1 MSMRPALVLMALEV
15 AQDPED
21 QDPEDQGVV
30 AAEDVA
36 AEDVAAEDVAVED
49 AFSKRHSDIRTVVII
64 SSISITPYNGFKIG
78 R

>member
-15 AQDPED
+15 AQDLED

-36 AEDVAAEDVAVED
+36 AEDVAAAD